1 MQKGLELFGVE
12 IEKEG
17 KKVKEVK
24 KKKRKGTITIS
35 YGYYS
40 TDIPEK
46 IKKGD
51 RFVSVDFEG
60 YNEGSAS
67 PMKEEEVED
76 YVRQLYL
83 KKSEDYKIE
92 IIDKR
97 KEQLKEREKFKDL
110 KAKIT
115 IENYYTSDY
124 NLPLMERKPIP
135 AWIIWFDRKDSI
147 LGSCGSSAYKNKI
160 KREGLEVVRDKVLE
174 KEIQEMLNAGYQR
187 ENIEII
193 RIPLDEKQLKKWEE
207 EHQKEIEKAKKN
219 ADKEIKELSEKLKEQ
234 LKIKYGCNVKIK
246 VLKDE

>member
-12 IEKEG
+12 IEKEV
-17 KKVKEVK
+17 VKEVK

-46 IKKGD
+46 NIKKGD
-51 RFVSVDFEG
+51 RFVGVDFEG

-67 PMKEEEVED
+67 PMKEEEVEE

-83 KKSEDYKIE
+83 KKSKDYKIE

-135 AWIIWFDRKDSI
+135 AWSIWFDRKDSI
-147 LGSCGSSAYKNKI
+147 LGGCGSGAYNAEI
-160 KREGLEVVRDKVLE
+160 EREGLEVVREEVLE
-174 KEIQEMLNAGYQR
+174 REIQKMLNAGYKR

-207 EHQKEIEKAKKN
+207 KHQKEITETKKR
-219 ADKEIKELSEKLKEQ
+219 AEEEIKELSKKLKKL

>member
-124 NLPLMERKPIP
+124 NRI
-135 AWIIWFDRKDSI
+135 
-147 LGSCGSSAYKNKI
+147 SSLINKI
-160 KREGLEVVRDKVLE
+160 VA
-174 KEIQEMLNAGYQR
+174 KEIVEVSIREFLNKVRPKNNVEIDLALSYFLRRFKRKIKFTSQDIDILRANAFIPKSSNTTEDLNKNVKRGHLRR
-187 ENIEII
+187 EKINGKNMYSITQSGIE
-193 RIPLDEKQLKKWEE
+193 
-207 EHQKEIEKAKKN
+207 HIEKM
-219 ADKEIKELSEKLKEQ
+219 EEVIK
-234 LKIKYGCNVKIK
+234 
-246 VLKDE
+246 